1 MAVTRAT
8 TIFSPPKSSS
18 PLEPAAHPSVSILVI
33 FSPMTAS
40 NLPPIQEPA
49 RTLPVRASYDV
60 LVVGGGPSGLTAAL
74 AAAEDG
80 LKVGLIESRS
90 FVGGNMT
97 IGLPVLGFLG
107 QKKNQIINGLPQ
119 KFIDR
124 LRAVQGASEHRWCPL
139 HMGITLVEPEAVK
152 SVALQMLLE
161 AGVDVTFYAFCAGV
175 VMDGD
180 TIRGIVI
187 ESKSGR
193 EAVLGKI
200 VIDCT
205 GDADV
210 AYRAGVPCEKGSKE
224 TGGMQPPTLMFCIGG
239 VDTDKLR
246 MSIAT
251 QTRTYLTDFIPAE
264 YFGQNNQ
271 FIVVGLRELI
281 AKARAERKLNIPN
294 ERTII
299 ITGLREGEVWINM
312 TRVAGTDGTDVRSLS
327 DGEIEARKQI
337 DDIFV
342 YLKNYVPGFE
352 KCFFTKTAPFLGI
365 RETRRIVGAYTMTQE
380 DVLGCRRFEDSIA
393 VASYPIDIHRPG
405 DEGCTL
411 IWCGDCYDIPY
422 RSLVPQ
428 KIQNLLVAGRS
439 ISTTHEAMGAIRVMA
454 TCMAMGEAAGRAAKQ
469 AVHTGVSPAQ
479 VDVAKLQAELL
490 ARGAY
495 LRPAEAGA

>member
-1 MAVTRAT
+1 MNPTV
-8 TIFSPPKSSS
+8 SQ
-18 PLEPAAHPSVSILVI
+18 SV
-33 FSPMTAS
+33 
-40 NLPPIQEPA
+40 QEPA
-49 RTLPVRASYDV
+49 RSVPVRAHYDV
-60 LVVGGGPSGLTAAL
+60 LVVGGGPSGLTTAL

-80 LKVGLIESRS
+80 LKVGLIESRT

-107 QKKNQIINGLPQ
+107 QKKNQIIKGLPQ

-124 LRAVQGASEHRWCPL
+124 LREVKGASEHRWCPL

-152 SVALQMLLE
+152 TVALQMLTE
-161 AGVDVTFYAFCAGV
+161 AKVDVTFYAFCAGV

-180 TIRGIVI
+180 TIRGVI
-187 ESKSGR
+187 TESKSGR

-200 VIDCT
+200 VVDCT

-210 AYRAGVPCEKGSKE
+210 AFRAGVPCEKGNKE
-224 TGGMQPPTLMFCIGG
+224 NGGMQPPTLMYCIAG
-239 VDTDKLR
+239 VDTEKLR
-246 MSIAT
+246 MSIANH
-251 QTRTYLTDFIPAE
+251 TRTYLTDFIPAE

-312 TRVAGTDGTDVRSLS
+312 TRVAGTDGTDARSLTA
-327 DGEIEARKQI
+327 GEIEARGQI
-337 DDIFV
+337 EDINI

-352 KCFFTKTAPFLGI
+352 KSYFAKTAPFLGI
-365 RETRRIVGAYTMTQE
+365 RETRRIVGHYTMTQE
-380 DVLGCRRFEDSIA
+380 DVLGCRHFEDSIA

-411 IWCGDCYDIPY
+411 IWCGDCYDIPF
-422 RSLVPQ
+422 RSLLPQ
-428 KIQNLLVAGRS
+428 KVKNLIVAGRC

-469 AVHTGVSPAQ
+469 AVRAGIAPTE
-479 VDVAKLQAELL
+479 VDVKKLQAEL
-490 ARGAY
+490 REHGAY
-495 LRPAEAGA
+495 LRDFQVQPLVAAS

>member
-1 MAVTRAT
+1 MAEKL
-8 TIFSPPKSSS
+8 IS
-18 PLEPAAHPSVSILVI
+18 
-33 FSPMTAS
+33 
-40 NLPPIQEPA
+40 IQEPA
-49 RTLPVRASYDV
+49 RATPVCAEYDV

-90 FVGGNMT
+90 FLGGNMT

-107 QKKNQIINGLPQ
+107 QKGNQIIKGLPQ

-124 LRAVQGASEHRWCPL
+124 LKARNGASEHRPCPL

-152 SVALQMLLE
+152 TVALEMLTE
-161 AGVDVTFYAFCAGV
+161 AGVDVRFYTFCAGV

-180 TIRGIVI
+180 RIRGII
-187 ESKSGR
+187 TESKSGR
-193 EAVLGKI
+193 EAILGKI

-210 AYRAGVPCEKGSKE
+210 AYRAGVPCEKGNAK
-224 TGGMQPPTLMFCIGG
+224 GGMQPPTLMFCLAG

-246 MSIAT
+246 LSIAN

-264 YFGQNNQ
+264 YFGQNRQ

-299 ITGLREGEVWINM
+299 ITGLREGEAWLNM
-312 TRVAGTDGTDVRSLS
+312 TRVAGVDGTDARSLTM
-327 DGEIEARKQI
+327 GEIESRRQI
-337 DDIFV
+337 DDIFT

-352 KCFFTKTAPFLGI
+352 KSYFTKTAPFLGI
-365 RETRRIVGAYTMTQE
+365 RETRRIVGHYVMTQE
-380 DVLGCRRFEDSIA
+380 DVLSCRKFDDSIA

-422 RSLVPQ
+422 RSLLPTKVD
-428 KIQNLLVAGRS
+428 NLLVAGRS

-454 TCMAMGEAAGRAAKQ
+454 TCMAMGEAAGRAAKL
-469 AVHTGVSPAQ
+469 AVREGLSPTQVS
-479 VDVAKLQAELL
+479 VDKLQSELL

-495 LRPAEAGA
+495 LRS